1 MEESLVDFDIS
12 KLSLKDL
19 ISVYEN
25 INQFLKYLNDNKL
38 EQDEVDEDE

>member
-19 ISVYEN
+19 VSVYEN
-25 INQFLKYLNDNKL
+25 INLFLRYLDDNKI
-38 EQDEVDEDE
+38 EQEEVDEDE